1 MRKTVLIICVLGLFT
16 MSSMAQE
23 GKVFIKSVV
32 DTCNSTANV
41 QTEKQDKNLF
51 IKIKEGSDVK
61 IIING
66 KKYDA
71 DVIDILDQDIISSAF
86 IPNKET
92 AMKKY
97 NEPNV
102 VVILTKKEKEERAK
116 QRIEKGTKDPIVL
129 VDGKQ
134 ISNAEFKTYN
144 VDDIESVNVL
154 KDEESLKKYNTKVGV
169 ILITTKKKK
178 EQK

>member
-1 MRKTVLIICVLGLFT
+1 MRKIVLIICVFGLFT

-23 GKVFIKSVV
+23 GKVFIKSVA
-32 DTCNSTANV
+32 DTSSSTANV
-41 QTEKQDKNLF
+41 QTEKQDRDLF
-51 IKIKEGSDVK
+51 IKIKEGADVK

-66 KKYDA
+66 KKYDS
-71 DVIDILDQDIISSAF
+71 DVIDILDQDIIASAF

-116 QRIEKGTKDPIVL
+116 QRIEKGTKDPLVL

-134 ISNAEFKTYN
+134 ISKAEFKAYN
-144 VDDIESVNVL
+144 ADDIESVNVL
-154 KDEESLKKYNTKVGV
+154 KDEESLKKYNTEVGV
-169 ILITTKKKK
+169 ILITTKKNKK
-178 EQK
+178 

>member
-1 MRKTVLIICVLGLFT
+1 MRKIVLIICVLGLFT
-16 MSSMAQE
+16 MSSKAQE
-23 GKVFIKSVV
+23 GKIIIQKVA
-32 DTCNSTANV
+32 DTCISSAFV
-41 QTEKQDKNLF
+41 QTEKQDKTLF
-51 IKIKEGSDVK
+51 IKIKEGADVK

-66 KKYDA
+66 KKYDS
-71 DVIDILDQDIISSAF
+71 DVIDILDQDLIASAF

-102 VVILTKKEKEERAK
+102 VVILTKKEKEEWAK

-129 VDGKQ
+129 IDGKQ
-134 ISNAEFKTYN
+134 ISAAEFKAYN

-169 ILITTKKKK
+169 ILVTTKKKRK
-178 EQK
+178 